1 MDNRNKNKKKNRVEI
16 FRGSKD
22 GKLRLQVYLSR
33 SGLASRRKCEE
44 YIRRGLIR
52 VNGQVIR
59 EMGVK
64 VGPEDIV
71 QYRNRRIYPV
81 KRFLYIALH
90 KPPKYLSTTYDPDG
104 RPIALNL
111 ITPFLKSRLYPV
123 GRLDYLSSGLLF
135 FTNDG
140 EFARLVSHPS
150 SGIEK
155 EYVVETKKD
164 IPLEFLEEY
173 KKGIYVEGEIYKLH
187 SYVVK
192 GPRMVHIVLVEGK
205 NREIRKVFGSR
216 GLYPKRVHRIR
227 IGSVLLKGLEA
238 GKFRF
243 LTEREVASFKR
254 QHSEVSSW

>member
-1 MDNRNKNKKKNRVEI
+1 MDDRRKSRNKDRVEI
-16 FRGSKD
+16 FTNTKD

-44 YIRRGLIR
+44 YIKRGLIR
-52 VNGQVIR
+52 VNGKLVT

-71 QYRNRRIYPV
+71 QFRNRRIYPV
-81 KRFLYIALH
+81 KRYLYLALH

-104 RPIALNL
+104 RPIALDL
-111 ITPFLKSRLYPV
+111 IRPFLKNRLYPV
-123 GRLDYLSSGLLF
+123 GRLDFLSSGLLL

-140 EFARLVSHPS
+140 EFAKAVSHPS
-150 SGIEK
+150 LGIEK
-155 EYVVETKKD
+155 EYIVETEKD

-173 KKGIYVEGEIYKLH
+173 KKGIYVEGEIYRLH
-187 SYVVK
+187 SYTVK
-192 GPRMVHIVLVEGK
+192 SPRKVHLILIEGK

-216 GLYPKRVHRIR
+216 GLYPQKVHRIR
-227 IGSVLLKGLEA
+227 IGSVLIRGLPA

-243 LTEREVASFKR
+243 LSRKEVEALKHPQYRETV
-254 QHSEVSSW
+254 

>member
-1 MDNRNKNKKKNRVEI
+1 MDRRKKNKMKNRVEI
-16 FRGSKD
+16 FQGSKD

-44 YIRRGLIR
+44 YIQKGLIR
-52 VNGQVIR
+52 VNGQVVR

-71 QYRNRRIYPV
+71 QFRNRRIYPV
-81 KRFLYIALH
+81 KRYLYIALH
-90 KPPKYLSTTYDPDG
+90 KPPKYLSTTHDPDG

-111 ITPFLKSRLYPV
+111 ISPYLKSRIYPV

-140 EFARLVSHPS
+140 EFARLVSHPI

-173 KKGIYVEGEIYKLH
+173 TKGIYVEGEIYKLH
-187 SYVVK
+187 SYTVK
-192 GPRMVHIVLVEGK
+192 GPRLVHLVLIEGK

-227 IGSVLLKGLEA
+227 IGSVLLRGLES

-243 LTEREVASFKR
+243 LSEREVASFKK
-254 QHSEVSSW
+254 QVNEVPVW